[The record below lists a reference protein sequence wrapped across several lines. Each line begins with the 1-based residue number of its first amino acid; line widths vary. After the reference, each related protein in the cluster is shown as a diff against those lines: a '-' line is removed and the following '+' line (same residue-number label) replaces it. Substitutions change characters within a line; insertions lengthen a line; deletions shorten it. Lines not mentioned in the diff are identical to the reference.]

1 MSVNTK
7 NRKKKLSKY
16 VLDFL
21 INIKLQFSFFFFLK
35 NHMEKELF
43 KRRMT

>member
-21 INIKLQFSFFFFLK
+21 INIKLQFSFFFLK